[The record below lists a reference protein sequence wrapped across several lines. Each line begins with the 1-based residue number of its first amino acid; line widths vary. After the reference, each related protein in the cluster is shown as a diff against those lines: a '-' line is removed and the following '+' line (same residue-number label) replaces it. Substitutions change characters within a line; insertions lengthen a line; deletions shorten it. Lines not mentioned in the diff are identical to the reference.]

1 MHFGWFYVTLQLDVL
16 KQPAAQ
22 LMPRL
27 SFTVQIETPVLYSAN
42 KQHADPKTLLILS
55 GFNEVNKTP
64 QTKWDGAQ
72 TDGNNPSFLHASQR

>member
-1 MHFGWFYVTLQLDVL
+1 MILRNVTAGRFKAASCSADAKIVFYSTDRNTRV
-16 KQPAAQ
+16 
-22 LMPRL
+22 
-27 SFTVQIETPVLYSAN
+27 IYSAN

-55 GFNEVNKTP
+55 WFNEVNKTP